1 MSAQV
6 YLVGAGPGDPELVT
20 LRARDLIARCDV
32 LVYDRLVNPEL
43 REWVKA
49 GCELIY
55 VGKDPH
61 VHAIPQEEIEDLIVA
76 RARAGK
82 VVVRLKG
89 GDPFIF
95 GRGGEEARRLAE
107 DGVAFEIVPGVT
119 AALAAAACA
128 GIPLTHRDFASSLC
142 FITGHENPEKH
153 EFRVDF
159 KKFGSLGGTLC
170 LYMAMGQLERI
181 LEDLR
186 AGGMAA
192 ETPAAVVQWA
202 TTARQRTLFAPVG
215 ELAAAVAKAGLGAPA
230 VVVIGAAVKAAAGIG
245 WFEARPL
252 FGKRIVV
259 GRAKEQAG
267 ELRKKFEELG
277 AEVLELPLIQITL
290 EADAA
295 IAADVFAEIGSYDWA
310 VFTSV
315 NGVRGFFEELWRRH
329 KDIRVLGALKFACVG
344 AATARELEQHHL
356 EVDVVPAT
364 ATAEALGTDL
374 LAHSSLEHLRMLVVT
389 GNRNRDDLV
398 KTLEEKGRAIVDIL
412 PVYQTTLADLAK
424 EPAAQAFREGGADA
438 IAFTSSS
445 MVESFAK
452 QARQLQLA
460 AGARRPVVCAIGPQT
475 AAALRAHGL
484 AAEVEAP
491 EHSLDGLVEAVRVRL
506 LNPRK

>member
-6 YLVGAGPGDPELVT
+6 YLVGAGPGDPGLVT
-20 LRARDLIARCDV
+20 LRARELIARCDV

-43 REWVKA
+43 RAWVKA

-76 RARAGK
+76 RARGGQ

-95 GRGGEEARRLAE
+95 GRGGEEARRLAQ
-107 DGVAFEIVPGVT
+107 DGVSFEIVPGVT

-181 LEDLR
+181 VADLR
-186 AGGMAA
+186 AGGLA
-192 ETPAAVVQWA
+192 EDTPAAVVQWA
-202 TTARQRTLFAPVG
+202 TTPKQRTLFATVG
-215 ELAAAVAKAGLGAPA
+215 ELASAVAKAGLGAPA

-245 WFEARPL
+245 WLEARPL
-252 FGKRIVV
+252 FGRRIVV
-259 GRAKEQAG
+259 PRAKEQAG

-277 AEVLELPLIQITL
+277 AEVLELPLIQVTP
-290 EADAA
+290 EVDAA
-295 IAADVFAEIGSYDWA
+295 TADDVFAELASYDWA
-310 VFTSV
+310 VFTSP
-315 NGVRGFFEELWRRH
+315 NGARGFFEELFKRH
-329 KDIRVLGALKFACVG
+329 KDLRVLGPVKFACVG
-344 AATARELEQHHL
+344 PATAREVERHHL
-356 EVDVVPAT
+356 EVEVMPAT
-364 ATAEALGTDL
+364 ATAEALADAL
-374 LAHSSLEHLRMLVVT
+374 LAHSSIENLRVLVVT

-398 KTLEEKGRAIVDIL
+398 KKLETEGRAIVDIL
-412 PVYQTTLADLAK
+412 QVYRTELTDLAK

-445 MVESFAK
+445 TVESFAK
-452 QARQLQLA
+452 QARQLMPI
-460 AGARRPVVCAIGPQT
+460 AGAKRPLACAIGPQT

-484 AAEVEAP
+484 AVDVEAP

-506 LNPRK
+506 AKPA

>member
-6 YLVGAGPGDPELVT
+6 YLVGAGPGDPALVT

-49 GCELIY
+49 GCELLY

-95 GRGGEEARRLAE
+95 GRGGEEARRLAQ
-107 DGVAFEIVPGVT
+107 DGIAFEIVPGVT

-159 KKFGSLGGTLC
+159 KKFGALGGTLC

-181 LEDLR
+181 VADLR

-192 ETPAAVVQWA
+192 DTPAAVVQWA
-202 TTARQRTLFAPVG
+202 TTPRQRTLFAKLA
-215 ELAAAVAKAGLGAPA
+215 ELPAAVTKAGLGAPA
-230 VVVIGAAVKAAAGIG
+230 VIVIGPAVTAATGIG
-245 WFEARPL
+245 WFESRPL
-252 FGKRIVV
+252 FGRRIVV
-259 GRAKEQAG
+259 ARAKEQAG
-267 ELRKKFEELG
+267 ELRQKFEELG
-277 AEVLELPLIQITL
+277 AEVLELPLIRIIP
-290 EADAA
+290 EVDAA
-295 IAADVFAEIGSYDWA
+295 VATDVFAELATYEWA
-310 VFTSV
+310 VFTSP
-315 NGVRGFFEELWRRH
+315 NGVRGFFDELLRRH
-329 KDIRVLGALKFACVG
+329 RDLRVLGPVKFACVG
-344 AATARELEQHHL
+344 AATAREIERYHL
-356 EVDVVPAT
+356 EVDVVPAIST
-364 ATAEALGTDL
+364 ANDLATAL
-374 LAHSSLEHLRMLVVT
+374 LAHSSLENLRMLVVT

-398 KTLEEKGRAIVDIL
+398 KRLETEGRAIVDIF
-412 PVYQTTLADLAK
+412 PVYRTELTDLAA
-424 EPAAQAFREGGADA
+424 EPAVQLFREGGADA
-438 IAFTSSS
+438 LAFTSSS
-445 MVESFAK
+445 MVESFTK
-452 QARQLQLA
+452 QAKNLQLA
-460 AGARRPVVCAIGPQT
+460 PGARRPLACAIGPQT
-475 AAALRAHGL
+475 AEALRACGL
-484 AAEVEAP
+484 KVDVEAP
-491 EHSLDGLVEAVRVRL
+491 EHSLDGLVEAVRARL
-506 LNPRK
+506 TQRPK